1 MATAQKRG
9 ESYRIRASAGYDSTG
24 KQIMKSMTWK
34 PAPGLSEKQI
44 EKELERQKIL
54 FDEKV
59 KADKSFD
66 ENIRF
71 QEFTEQWFQDYG
83 KDHLRIRTYTE
94 YQKMTKRLYP
104 AIGHI
109 RLNKLRPRHLV
120 EFYSQL
126 AEPGQNK
133 RTKGG
138 LAPKTIKHYHTMIS
152 SIMDRAVKWGIVPE
166 NPCRKVDPPKVNR
179 HQIDCLNDKEAAI
192 FVEGLETEPLE
203 DRAMFTLALFTG
215 MRRGELLGLEWPDVD
230 FETAVIS
237 IRRTSQYG
245 GAKLGTYT
253 DDTKTEQS
261 KRSIRITPSIVD
273 LLKKYKAEQ
282 AAHRLRLGDM
292 WNSDWFEHPRLF
304 TNQDGKPMSP
314 STPLN
319 RLKKLLDRLGLRQ
332 VSLHSLRHTSA
343 TLLIQQGVNVRT
355 VSSRLGHSQTSTT
368 MNIYAHQLQ
377 SADAAAAEA
386 LEIAIE
392 KGKKR
397 G

>member
-1 MATAQKRG
+1 MATVQKRG

-166 NPCRKVDPPKVNR
+166 NPCRKVDPPKVDR

-192 FVEGLETEPLE
+192 FVEGLE
-203 DRAMFTLALFTG
+203 TG

-261 KRSIRITPSIVD
+261 KRSIRITPSIID

>member
-1 MATAQKRG
+1 MATVQKRG

-126 AEPGQNK
+126 AEPG
-133 RTKGG
+133 
-138 LAPKTIKHYHTMIS
+138 L
-152 SIMDRAVKWGIVPE
+152 
-166 NPCRKVDPPKVNR
+166 
-179 HQIDCLNDKEAAI
+179 
-192 FVEGLETEPLE
+192 
-203 DRAMFTLALFTG
+203 
-215 MRRGELLGLEWPDVD
+215 
-230 FETAVIS
+230 
-237 IRRTSQYG
+237 
-245 GAKLGTYT
+245 
-253 DDTKTEQS
+253 
-261 KRSIRITPSIVD
+261 
-273 LLKKYKAEQ
+273 
-282 AAHRLRLGDM
+282 
-292 WNSDWFEHPRLF
+292 
-304 TNQDGKPMSP
+304 
-314 STPLN
+314 
-319 RLKKLLDRLGLRQ
+319 
-332 VSLHSLRHTSA
+332 SLIH
-343 TLLIQQGVNVRT
+343 I
-355 VSSRLGHSQTSTT
+355 
-368 MNIYAHQLQ
+368 
-377 SADAAAAEA
+377 
-386 LEIAIE
+386 
-392 KGKKR
+392 
-397 G
+397 